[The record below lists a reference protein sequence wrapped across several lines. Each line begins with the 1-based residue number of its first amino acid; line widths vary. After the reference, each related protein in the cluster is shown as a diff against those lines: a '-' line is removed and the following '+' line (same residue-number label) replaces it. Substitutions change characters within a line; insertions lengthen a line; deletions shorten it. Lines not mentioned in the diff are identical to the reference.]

1 MKETEI
7 LRGLDKARAKRAQ
20 AVQKF
25 ADGVVQ
31 AQPRPSPM
39 SLRGLAQAI
48 GNGFETMSTGAAN
61 LAERVIPIR
70 SQPVP
75 AAASA
80 PTPMPAAPAPAAVTP
95 GLGAIGEY
103 SGGMQ
108 GTLQRREREAGLYA
122 DGVAEVQ
129 PSPLSLRGLGRAIG
143 NGFES
148 MSTGAANLM
157 ERAVPIRPRPAPAA
171 PMAAPAPA
179 PVMTPA
185 PAATVPGLGAL
196 SDYAGGMQGTM
207 QRREAAAGLR
217 SGVAQL
223 EGPGTETSDD
233 IPAWLSKGEAVLPAK
248 TVQAIG
254 PKNIAR
260 LIADT
265 NGKPPVDGAKHG
277 LRAASGVVLPD
288 LPDLDLNRSVG
299 PQPMPEAMRQ
309 PSSAPTPSP
318 SSAPAPMDGVRNPNV
333 GPKGS
338 VEAQAW
344 RQTQTVA
351 PTQPAAPTAVPT
363 PAEARARINPAI
375 TTEQVK
381 RVLQPATRAAK
392 TVAKAGTWLGRGVAP
407 VAAAV
412 DAADVVDVVTDK
424 NMDGVDVANEVAS
437 KTGKWGAFGA
447 GATAGALAGT
457 AAGPLAPIAVPALGL
472 LGGAASYYAADKT
485 IKGLRGTAGV
495 ETTDPSERSNGVVK
509 KTVDAV
515 TGRTPAAAP
524 APARGLS
531 AATGAADN
539 RDPYA
544 AANAAKLAAPL
555 QLPKGAMDPETGLME
570 GVVDRSGNSFA
581 GQNITAGPTDANPGM
596 GGNAGS
602 RAADARASAIYRQI
616 IDEGAREGDAARAS
630 ATATNDALERSFNN
644 EQNQRE
650 IRRGLSQ
657 ARYEASKLYGRPK
670 AAALDSILKAEQE
683 AAQAPEKLDIERSKA
698 AGLNSDAKARMMQSW
713 LQHQD
718 NLGERRADREQR
730 ASDAAAQRALTAAT
744 AQRQAQKDAAE
755 ADSRN
760 YEASGKEFD
769 RLFDDTDAKGAPRR
783 REDLEALA
791 TLTAQRNSGGK
802 WRTMST
808 ADRAKAREDAV
819 ETVKFISAARDG
831 QNNEW
836 LQALGLKQPDA
847 VLDYLPQLKG
857 RKLEKAGIW
866 EGASTPNASIGDYV
880 IRMPNGKDMY
890 LPYGKVTEGT
900 LAFLKKQGVDIGG
913 LKNGG

>member
-70 SQPVP
+70 PRPMPTAAPAPMPVP
-75 AAASA
+75 AA
-80 PTPMPAAPAPAAVTP
+80 PVPAPAAVTP

-108 GTLQRREREAGLYA
+108 GVL
-122 DGVAEVQ
+122 
-129 PSPLSLRGLGRAIG
+129 
-143 NGFES
+143 
-148 MSTGAANLM
+148 
-157 ERAVPIRPRPAPAA
+157 
-171 PMAAPAPA
+171 
-179 PVMTPA
+179 
-185 PAATVPGLGAL
+185 
-196 SDYAGGMQGTM
+196 

-248 TVQAIG
+248 TVQAVG

-265 NGKPPVDGAKHG
+265 NGKPPVDGIKHG
-277 LRAASGVVLPD
+277 LRAASGAIPGMEVREVPI
-288 LPDLDLNRSVG
+288 
-299 PQPMPEAMRQ
+299 
-309 PSSAPTPSP
+309 
-318 SSAPAPMDGVRNPNV
+318 MDDVRNPNV

-344 RQTQTVA
+344 RQAQTAV
-351 PTQPAAPTAVPT
+351 PTQPA
-363 PAEARARINPAI
+363 PA
-375 TTEQVK
+375 
-381 RVLQPATRAAK
+381 
-392 TVAKAGTWLGRGVAP
+392 
-407 VAAAV
+407 VAAAE
-412 DAADVVDVVTDK
+412 AAPKPASSGLRRVVDTAKD
-424 NMDGVDVANEVAS
+424 
-437 KTGKWGAFGA
+437 AF
-447 GATAGALAGT
+447 
-457 AAGPLAPIAVPALGL
+457 
-472 LGGAASYYAADKT
+472 SN
-485 IKGLRGTAGV
+485 LRG
-495 ETTDPSERSNGVVK
+495 NG
-509 KTVDAV
+509 
-515 TGRTPAAAP
+515 TPKPAAP
-524 APARGLS
+524 AGGPSLSTSLVKGNLAVSGAYGVGSAALSTPEERLANTGFENPAASMAADALQKAGNAATVGLAGNTGRFISSGMRSTEFTAPEYDAMGNPLPTPGAGSDTATWDDGASLPAPYAPNPAPKPGLS

-657 ARYEASKLYGRPK
+657 ARYEAGKLYGRSK

-698 AGLNSDAKARMMQSW
+698 NGLNGDAKARMMQSW

-890 LPYGKVTEGT
+890 LPYSKVTEGT